1 MMPKLA
7 LQHAEDY
14 EKKKKIVEHLR
25 NIANYIK
32 KNKIKRFIL
41 ITDNASLHDALR
53 CDFWRIT
60 GCIIH
65 GCFDKCAFYYD
76 GHVKII
82 RTVATWFSPQVSFL
96 SVSLSS

>member
-1 MMPKLA
+1 MRPKLA

-53 CDFWRIT
+53 DFWRIA
-60 GCIIH
+60 GCIMP
-65 GCFDKCAFYYD
+65 GCFDRYVLSTTMGMLK
-76 GHVKII
+76 
-82 RTVATWFSPQVSFL
+82 SPKHSAGIL
-96 SVSLSS
+96 KN